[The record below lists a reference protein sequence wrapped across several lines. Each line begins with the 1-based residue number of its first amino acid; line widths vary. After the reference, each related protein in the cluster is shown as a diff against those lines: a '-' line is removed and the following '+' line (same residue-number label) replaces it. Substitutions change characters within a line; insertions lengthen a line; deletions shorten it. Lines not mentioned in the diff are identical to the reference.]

1 MNWDHR
7 LTDEEFLAVYDWVEA
22 EKDRLPSPLKE
33 GVLKLLNG
41 EMHRSALSTGP
52 RRRGAQTTPEVRG
65 GESTTE

>member
-41 EMHRSALSTGP
+41 EMHRAALSTDRG
-52 RRRGAQTTPEVRG
+52 RRGVQTTPEDAG
-65 GESTTE
+65 GASTTE